1 VDLTVLCMQQNGA
14 AISAGIINRVIAGFE
29 NRGALRT
36 GPVAGAAMTFK
47 LIRRCGDMGCSL
59 ELTSGSTTEL
69 SATDAWHMTFVG
81 DSDSL
86 RPFDVGCLYRIAL
99 CCRRANRTPSF
110 RPVGQAEADGLPSR
124 CTGVRQ
130 DRVLSRREL
139 DILLTWHGICSE
151 TLFFLL

>member
-69 SATDAWHMTFVG
+69 SATDAWHMAVVG
-81 DSDSL
+81 DSGSL
-86 RPFDVGCLYRIAL
+86 RPSTRGVCIELLTRIADAPTT
-99 CCRRANRTPSF
+99 RSF
-110 RPVGQAEADGLPSR
+110 SA
-124 CTGVRQ
+124 C
-130 DRVLSRREL
+130 
-139 DILLTWHGICSE
+139 W
-151 TLFFLL
+151 